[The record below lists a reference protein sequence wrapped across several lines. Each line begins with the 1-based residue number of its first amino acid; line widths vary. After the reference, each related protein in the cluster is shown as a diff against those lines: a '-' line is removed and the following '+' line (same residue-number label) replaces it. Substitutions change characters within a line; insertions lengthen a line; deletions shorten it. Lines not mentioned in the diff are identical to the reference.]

1 MTTKTLRLS
10 SFRPIASPLT
20 TRSIPQCKQS
30 TPRTFFSAAPADLTA
45 SRTLAYPAMKIFD
58 IISDIDSYPQFIPYC
73 QSAKVTSHSK
83 EDEHYKRKWPQEA
96 TLIVGYG
103 DQIKESFTSRVYCVP
118 PISEEGRAGMGYVEA
133 VSGEADHN
141 MDESHIEHH
150 KASSGDASAASSK
163 DSPMEYLKT
172 RWTVRAYPF
181 KPSPDGSKSPKSVD
195 GQEANSEDLAA
206 TEMCDV
212 TLSIQYKFR
221 NPMYDMMSRAVAPK
235 LADSMVE
242 AFEKRVRSLLK

>member
-1 MTTKTLRLS
+1 MTAKTLRLG
-10 SFRPIASPLT
+10 SFRPFASPFTTRTIPQCRQPT
-20 TRSIPQCKQS
+20 TRS
-30 TPRTFFSAAPADLTA
+30 FFSAAPADLTA

-58 IISDIDSYPQFIPYC
+58 IIADIDSYPQFIPYC
-73 QSAKVTSHSK
+73 QSAKVMSLSK
-83 EDEHYKRKWPQEA
+83 EDEHYKRQWPHEA

-133 VSGEADHN
+133 VSGEAEHN
-141 MDESHIEHH
+141 MDDAHIEHH
-150 KASSGDASAASSK
+150 NASSGDASAASSK

-195 GQEANSEDLAA
+195 GQQGKSEDLAT

-221 NPMYDMMSRAVAPK
+221 NPMYDVMSRAVAPK

-242 AFEKRVRSLLK
+242 AFEKRVKSMLR